1 MELLVASLTLI
12 PFALGIVVGLTIR
25 VSVGK

>member
-12 PFALGIVVGLTIR
+12 PFGLGIIVGLTIR
-25 VSVGK
+25 FRARK